1 MGHYMYRIPAPPR
14 TLSDAEQARLLQ
26 VTGEHRRGFRD
37 HVIIALALG
46 TALREHEIAALDI
59 GDIADDQGR
68 VRRRVRLRVFKRSNP
83 NPELQQVALSE
94 TLRAKLRHYLGWMA
108 RQGLSLAPE
117 APLFVSRKGNRLSTR
132 QMRTLFARWQQR
144 AGFER
149 RYSFHCLRHSACTSH
164 YRQNKDLRLTQIFA
178 RHLSA
183 TTTQMYTH
191 PSMEDLLASVQDLR
205 C

>member
-1 MGHYMYRIPAPPR
+1 MSYYANRIPVPPR
-14 TLSDAEQARLLQ
+14 TLSEAEQARLLQ
-26 VTGEHRRGFRD
+26 VTGEHRHGFRD
-37 HVIIALALG
+37 HMIIALALG

-59 GDIADDQGR
+59 GDVADEQGR

-83 NPELQQVALSE
+83 HPELQQVVLSE
-94 TLRAKLRHYLGWMA
+94 TLRAKLRHYLGWME
-108 RQGLSLAPE
+108 RQGLSLVPE

-132 QMRTLFARWQQR
+132 QMRTLFARWQER

-149 RYSFHCLRHSACTSH
+149 RFSFHSLRHSSCTNH

-183 TTTQMYTH
+183 TTTEMYTH
-191 PSMEDLLASVQDLR
+191 PSMEDLLGSVQDLR